1 MNILEVKVDDRVR
14 FSKRD
19 DVYEFKVKYVGN
31 DTYPYVDN
39 SSGMRFYGDSGW
51 KIELL
56 DRPVAEEPEG
66 GLGTLV
72 SVYDTAMDRSTILV
86 KVRIGAE
93 EECRWVDV
101 QGPNTSIFKWSFWMR
116 DVRSGSVK
124 VLYTAAE

>member
-19 DVYEFKVKYVGN
+19 DVYEFKVKYVGD

-39 SSGMRFYGDSGW
+39 SSGMRFYADSGW

-56 DRPVAEEPEG
+56 DRPVAEEPES

-72 SVYDTAMDRSTILV
+72 SVYDTALGRYTVLV
-86 KVRIGAE
+86 KVRVDGDVR
-93 EECRWVDV
+93 CRWADV
-101 QGPNTSIFKWSFWMR
+101 QNAKGYVFTWDFWMR
-116 DVRSGSVK
+116 DARPGSVK

>member
-1 MNILEVKVDDRVR
+1 MKISEMLVGDRVR
-14 FSKRD
+14 LSKD
-19 DVYEFKVKYVGN
+19 GDVYEFTVRRVG
-31 DTYPYVDN
+31 DGTYPYIQNGSGVRLYDN
-39 SSGMRFYGDSGW
+39 SGW

-56 DRPVAEEPEG
+56 DHPASEGPEG